1 VTPIRIRPAR
11 AVEARQQAGWIVALE
26 PWRSL
31 GYRADRLGRWLGQ
44 RAAAGWVRLATRR
57 EKRGAARIVGI
68 IVVQPQVLLGAF
80 IALLAVP
87 PEAAGQ
93 GVGRALVEE
102 TAARVLADQR
112 WLFTS
117 ADGENRVAARFYRA
131 LGFARV
137 GRLPDLVAPGR
148 TELLWRRGRPAAAG
162 GVSARSSRRR

>member
-11 AVEARQQAGWIVALE
+11 PAEARQQAAWIVALE
-26 PWRSL
+26 PWRAL

-44 RAAAGWVRLATRR
+44 RATAGWVKVATRTEPR
-57 EKRGAARIVGI
+57 RPARIVGI

-117 ADGENRVAARFYRA
+117 SDGENRTAGRFYRA
-131 LGFARV
+131 LGFVRV
-137 GRLPDLVAPGR
+137 GRLPDLVVPGR
-148 TELLWRRGRPAAAG
+148 TEILWRRGRPAG
-162 GVSARSSRRR
+162 GGGSRRLSARS